1 MSKVRA
7 FVLAAALTVGVP
19 VAQAADYVSVG
30 EVRLSETVSYG
41 DLDLDR
47 NEDVSR
53 LYRRLN
59 RAAKNVC
66 APLRGRL
73 VTSSAKHRTCVSD
86 ALANAVSDVNQ
97 PLLTQYYKSKD
108 ENSSEA
114 IVARR

>member
-7 FVLAAALTVGVP
+7 FVLAAALAVGVP

-30 EVRLSETVSYG
+30 ELRLSEAVSYG

-47 NEDVSR
+47 NDDVSR
-53 LYRRLN
+53 LYKRLD

-66 APLRGRL
+66 APLRGRM
-73 VTSSAKHRTCVSD
+73 VTPSAKHRSCVTE

-97 PLLTQYYKSKD
+97 PLLTQYYKSKGND
-108 ENSSEA
+108 RSDA